1 MKPAEYIEAAKAR
14 LNLSSDYALAKVMN
28 IDRGRLFK
36 LKEGSRPL
44 DEAEIVFLAATLA
57 LDPALVMADLG
68 EQRTKNAKKKELLR
82 GFLSRAAVLAALCCT
97 LGLSCFGGAGSEP
110 GRLGGFFKRPRFV

>member
-1 MKPAEYIEAAKAR
+1 MKPAEYLDAARAALK
-14 LNLSSDYALAKVMN
+14 LPSDYALAKVMN
-28 IDRGRLFK
+28 ITSGRLFYLRK
-36 LKEGSRPL
+36 GKRPM
-44 DEAEIVFLAATLA
+44 DEAEIVFVAATLE

>member
-1 MKPAEYIEAAKAR
+1 MKPAEYLDAARAALK
-14 LNLSSDYALAKVMN
+14 LKSDYALAKVMN
-28 IDRGRLFK
+28 ITSDRLSK
-36 LKEGSRPL
+36 LRRQERPM